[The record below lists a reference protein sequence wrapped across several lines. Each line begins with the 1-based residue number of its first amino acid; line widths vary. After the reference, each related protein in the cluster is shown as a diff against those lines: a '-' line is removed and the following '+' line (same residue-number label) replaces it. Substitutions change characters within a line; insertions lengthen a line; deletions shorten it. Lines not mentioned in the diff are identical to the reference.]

1 MKLYLILSQLL
12 YLMSLVFWLPIW
24 GLSFMAFDQG
34 IAFWNSLFVLTIS
47 AYPLAVIICSIL
59 AWIFYNKKRR
69 TAVIVNLIP
78 MLWVLGFGIFM
89 FI

>member
-1 MKLYLILSQLL
+1 MKLFMILSQLF
-12 YLMSLVFWLPIW
+12 YVVGLVFWLPIW

-59 AWIFYNKKRR
+59 AWVLHNKKWQA
-69 TAVIVNLIP
+69 AVIINLIP
-78 MLWVLGFGIFM
+78 MLWVVGAGMLVLL
-89 FI
+89 